1 LPTAND
7 VDSAHIV
14 VARPGG
20 WQDDVVSHATTERY
34 HHGNLRNALVDA
46 AVARAREGGPQ
57 RVVLR
62 ELLRDV
68 GVSHNAAYR
77 HFADRGEL
85 LRAVRDSALEQLAA
99 AMRDALDELPESGDP
114 VATAMARLRAVGA
127 RYVEFALTEPGLFR
141 TAFFTGA
148 DEPHA
153 AATRDKFGQ
162 AAAIADAPPYRI
174 LRACVDDLISVGAA
188 PAERR
193 DEIEIGAWSAVHG
206 ISTLL
211 LDSPLGVVDAA
222 TRERLTEHVLDL
234 VAREF

>member
-1 LPTAND
+1 
-7 VDSAHIV
+7 
-14 VARPGG
+14 
-20 WQDDVVSHATTERY
+20 VSRAPTERY
-34 HHGNLRNALVDA
+34 HHGDLRNALVDA

-85 LRAVRDSALEQLAA
+85 LRAVRDAALEQLAQ
-99 AMRDALDELPESGDP
+99 AMREALDELPESDDP
-114 VATAMARLRAVGA
+114 VDTAAARLRAVGA
-127 RYVEFALTEPGLFR
+127 RYVHFALTEPGLFR

-148 DEPHA
+148 DAPPEANPDDTVGA
-153 AATRDKFGQ
+153 AA
-162 AAAIADAPPYRI
+162 AVADAPPYQI
-174 LRACVDDLISVGAA
+174 LRASVDDLITVGAI

-211 LDSPLGVVDAA
+211 LDSPLGIVDAA
-222 TRERLTEHVLDL
+222 TRERLVKHVLDL